1 MCSEIFP
8 MLFGKGTT
16 VHIPGWPII
25 TNITFFLEIP
35 YCSWLIQKQ
44 CLALSISAIKFI
56 HNTLS
61 YVYSS
66 IWT

>member
-1 MCSEIFP
+1 MYGEIFP

-16 VHIPGWPII
+16 VHILGWPII
-25 TNITFFLEIP
+25 TNVTFFLEIP

-44 CLALSISAIKFI
+44 RLALIISVIKFI
-56 HNTLS
+56 HNALR